1 MCTAATYKTEH
12 FYMGRTLDYEF
23 SYGEEIT
30 VTPRGFR
37 FDFRHDETLAD
48 HYAMIGMAHVADG
61 YPLYYDAV
69 NEKGLG
75 MAGLNFVGNAVYSQP
90 REGSR
95 NVAQFEFIPWVLSQ
109 CADISQA
116 RELISAMTLTGTP
129 FSEKLPAAQLHWII
143 ADKSGCIV
151 VESTEKGLQVFENKA
166 GVLTNNPPF
175 EQQIFMLNNYMS
187 LSPKDP
193 VNSFADSLELTRYS
207 RGMGAIGLPGDL
219 SSASR
224 FARVA
229 FTRNNSCSGNSVAES
244 VGQFFHILGSVE
256 QARGCCEVEPGK
268 FEITIYTSCWDAQT
282 GVYYYTTYLDRR
294 INAVDIHRAGLN
306 GSGLVRYPMLQQEDF
321 NYQN

>member
-37 FDFRHDETLAD
+37 FDFRHDGTLAD

-175 EQQIFMLNNYMS
+175 EQQMFMLNNYMS

-229 FTRNNSCSGNSVAES
+229 FTRNNSSSGNSVAES

-256 QARGCCEVEPGK
+256 QTRGCCEVAPGK

-282 GVYYYTTYLDRR
+282 GVYHYTTYFDRR